1 MSSPSTSSVSLFGG
15 PCLSFSFLVLESV
28 LTFLLSEFSL
38 DDIEDD
44 STLRRGSPAVH
55 VIYGTA
61 QSINSANYMMV
72 MALSEL
78 QKLRS
83 PKATAIFIG
92 KS

>member
-1 MSSPSTSSVSLFGG
+1 MLIS
-15 PCLSFSFLVLESV
+15 
-28 LTFLLSEFSL
+28 LLSDFSL

-92 KS
+92 KSYLPHYIPVCEKRFNFRD

>member
-1 MSSPSTSSVSLFGG
+1 MFFPDS
-15 PCLSFSFLVLESV
+15 
-28 LTFLLSEFSL
+28 SL

-61 QSINSANYMMV
+61 QSINSANYMVV

-78 QKLRS
+78 QKSRS

-92 KS
+92 KSLHAVHDGQLVSKVRN

>member
-1 MSSPSTSSVSLFGG
+1 MLISLF
-15 PCLSFSFLVLESV
+15 LS
-28 LTFLLSEFSL
+28 SEFSL

-83 PKATAIFIG
+83 PKATTIFIG
-92 KS
+92 KSRHYLTLHHLLRKRTRSETNSVHYR

>member
-1 MSSPSTSSVSLFGG
+1 MLISVSLS
-15 PCLSFSFLVLESV
+15 LSI
-28 LTFLLSEFSL
+28 SL

-78 QKLRS
+78 QNLRS
-83 PKATAIFIG
+83 PKTTAIFIG
-92 KS
+92 KSILHTAAVMAFRYGH